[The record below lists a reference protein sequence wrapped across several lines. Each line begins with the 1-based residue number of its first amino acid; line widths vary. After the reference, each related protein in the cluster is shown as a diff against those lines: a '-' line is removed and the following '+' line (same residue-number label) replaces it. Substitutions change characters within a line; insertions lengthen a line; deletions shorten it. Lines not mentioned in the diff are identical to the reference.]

1 MRVSTRANLS
11 AIDTK
16 EQQET
21 APPPRPSPPYVDP
34 NVTKYVNHVE
44 FLEKNLGAVTAGAHE
59 MTPHQ
64 ILQELGTI
72 QDSAYD
78 LNHEIK
84 KSDIPAKDD
93 LLKRIRAVRFFS
105 SRAAV
110 ELWHGLTPEG
120 KKELRPAFKK
130 VLAGTPHLTEGLRKE
145 SFRYDVEL
153 DRFILP
159 NGKVAPGN
167 RLGQERKR
175 LNLHDTKQVERRQ
188 FSNDL
193 AERRRAE
200 GKYLKA
206 KEVREVMDSTK
217 PLPSH
222 VDAEIKRPLNPR
234 KKDYVPPAKGKGQG
248 KLGWFLGQEEAAA
261 TYLVDADR
269 RFREGGVEE
278 QVAILDKVRD
288 LRSATDAVEAGT
300 MTAAEFQQA
309 LQDPEKTV
317 SGSEGIP
324 PLVIGIGA
332 AAVLGIALYFVLKK
346 K

>member
-1 MRVSTRANLS
+1 MRVSTRTNLS

-16 EQQET
+16 EQQES
-21 APPPRPSPPYVDP
+21 APLPVSPNYAGL
-34 NVTKYVNHVE
+34 VE
-44 FLEKNLGAVTAGAHE
+44 SLEKRLAAVTTGAHE
-59 MTPHQ
+59 MTPSQ
-64 ILQELGTI
+64 ILHELGTI

-78 LNHEIK
+78 LNSEIK
-84 KSDIPAKDD
+84 KTDIPVKDD

-130 VLAGTPHLTEGLRKE
+130 VLSGTPHLSEGLKKDN
-145 SFRYDVEL
+145 FRYDSEL
-153 DRFILP
+153 HRFILP

-175 LNLHDTKQVERRQ
+175 LGLHDARQVERRQ
-188 FSNDL
+188 LSNDL

-200 GKYLKA
+200 GKYLKT

-217 PLPSH
+217 PLPAH
-222 VDAEIKRPLNPR
+222 VDTEIRRPLNPR
-234 KKDYVPPAKGKGQG
+234 KKDHALPAPKG
-248 KLGWFLGQEEAAA
+248 KLGWFLGQEEAATA
-261 TYLVDADR
+261 YLVDADR
-269 RFREGGVEE
+269 RFRDGSVEE

-324 PLVIGIGA
+324 PIVIGIGA
-332 AAVLGIALYFVLKK
+332 AAVLGVVLYFAFKK